1 MQKTDNFFVISN
13 HNYDPRHLLE
23 YCQDYII
30 YDQSGKQ
37 EYKEMLV
44 GTKVVHARH
53 SGHNISDYFTFFI
66 EHYGDLPKTIALIK
80 GNIFPRHMSKEFFER
95 TYTNKY
101 YTFLFER
108 PEYRQ
113 SNKRAYFLS
122 SENQYLEFNNSWFI
136 KEHPHWYFQSF
147 NELLSFV
154 YKNPVLPR
162 YNLFSPGACYIL
174 CKAQVLKNS
183 KEFYK
188 NIYKIISYTN
198 PVNPF
203 PSEAHQIEWLC
214 HLIYTATYDVHD
226 YMNNEEAFSMALRLH
241 CRRKKIGSEI
251 LDSSILAKTPR
262 RILII
267 GIHEWDELNIWIERY
282 PDAEVMGSSILAPF
296 GQKSTLYP
304 DRIAFLY
311 GPIKELLHTIDQQDA
326 TFDLIIYEGY
336 HLKGESEIL
345 GRIIDKTLTSGGI
358 CFVSD
363 VLSIP
368 LGYMRRIAIE
378 AEACTVT
385 ATALCAND
393 KSDIAVLKVVK
404 RTLCCGRYVI
414 RGYNVVQSVLGTLRW
429 GRRNIFK
436 YLKQK
441 LPV

>member
-13 HNYDPRHLLE
+13 NNYDPRHLLE

-37 EYKEMLV
+37 EYKEIFA

-53 SGHNISDYFTFFI
+53 TGHNISDYFTFFI
-66 EHYGDLPKTIALIK
+66 DRYDDLPETMNLIK
-80 GNIFPRHMSKEFFER
+80 GNIFPRHLSQSFFER
-95 TYTNKY
+95 QYENKY
-101 YTFLFER
+101 YTFLFEDIHCR
-108 PEYRQ
+108 ESRT
-113 SNKRAYFLS
+113 RGYFLF
-122 SENQYLEFNNSWFI
+122 SENQYLEINNSWYI
-136 KEHPHWYFQSF
+136 KHHPHWYFQNF
-147 NELLSFV
+147 DELLRFI
-154 YKNPVLPR
+154 YKNPIIPR
-162 YNLFSPGACYIL
+162 YNLFAPGACYVVTQQQIRH
-174 CKAQVLKNS
+174 NS
-183 KEFYK
+183 QQFYQ
-188 NIYKIISYTN
+188 NLSQLMCYTL

-203 PSEAHQIEWLC
+203 PSEAHQIERMN

-226 YMNNEEAFSMALRLH
+226 YMNSEEAFSMALRLH

-251 LDSSILAKTPR
+251 LRSSILAKTPQ

-267 GIHEWDELNIWIERY
+267 GIHEWDELNLWVERY
-282 PDAEVMGSSILAPF
+282 LDAEIVGASILSPF

-304 DRIAFLY
+304 DRITLFH
-311 GPIKELLHTIDQQDA
+311 GPIKELLHTIDQQDVV
-326 TFDLIIYEGY
+326 FDLIIYEGY
-336 HLKGESEIL
+336 HLKGENEIL
-345 GRIIDKTLTSGGI
+345 ARIIDKTLTPGGV

-368 LGYMRRIAIE
+368 WGYMRRIAVE
-378 AEACTVT
+378 AKACIVI
-385 ATALCAND
+385 ATTLCAND

-404 RTLCCGRYVI
+404 RTLCCGYFVI